1 MALRTAI
8 GLGGRGEL
16 SLTERQRE
24 LGVFI
29 GAADTAALLRRGL
42 IASD

>member
-1 MALRTAI
+1 MAPRTAI

-29 GAADTAALLRRGL
+29 GAADTAALLRGGL
-42 IASD
+42 IDSD